1 MTYVALDGYSILITI
16 LNTVAIIGIGELVVN
31 LVRKYHK
38 KA

>member
-16 LNTVAIIGIGELVVN
+16 LNAVAIIGIGALMVY

>member
-1 MTYVALDGYSILITI
+1 MTYVALDGYSIFITI
-16 LNTVAIIGIGELVVN
+16 LNIVAIIGIGALVAY

>member
-16 LNTVAIIGIGELVVN
+16 LNAVAIIGIGALVVY
-31 LVRKYHK
+31 LVRKHHK